1 MDATTAARIRVDH
14 GAPDP
19 DPAEVTAV
27 ERELRELADG
37 LRDTD
42 TLVAVRTELP
52 GDETG
57 VLEPLRQEVRA
68 ARAIAGPDLR

>member
-1 MDATTAARIRVDH
+1 M
-14 GAPDP
+14 
-19 DPAEVTAV
+19 

-37 LRDTD
+37 LRGTD
-42 TLVAVRTELP
+42 TLVEVRTDLH
-52 GDETG
+52 GDESG